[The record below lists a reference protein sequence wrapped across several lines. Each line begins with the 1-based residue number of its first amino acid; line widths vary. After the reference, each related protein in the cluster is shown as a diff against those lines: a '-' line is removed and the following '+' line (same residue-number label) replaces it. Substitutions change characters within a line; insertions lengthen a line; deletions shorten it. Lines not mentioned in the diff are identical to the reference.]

1 MENCSG
7 ESTLQLR
14 LGYSFENAELL
25 ATALTHRSAAYER
38 EVGQSYE
45 RLEFLGDAVI
55 GLATT
60 EWLYLRYGELD
71 EGDLTRLKSRLVSS
85 DVLAEHAAGLGI
97 GPSLRLGQGEERS
110 GGRSKKSL
118 LADAFEAVLG
128 AIFLDGGF
136 EEARRIT
143 WDLLEAMSVEMD
155 ESLPLLEA
163 KNRLQEIL
171 QACGTA
177 LPEYL
182 VRAESGPDHEKS
194 FEVEVRIDGEVRG
207 VGAGSSKKSAEQR
220 AAMAALDGLDGP
232 R

>member
-1 MENCSG
+1 MESCSR
-7 ESTLQLR
+7 EATLQLR

-25 ATALTHRSAAYER
+25 VTALTHRSAVYER
-38 EVGQSYE
+38 ELVQSYE
-45 RLEFLGDAVI
+45 RLEFLGDSVI

-60 EWLYLRYGELD
+60 EWLFHRYGDLD
-71 EGDLTRLKSRLVSS
+71 EGELTRLKSRLVSS
-85 DVLAEHAAGLGI
+85 DVLAAHAAGLGI
-97 GPSLRLGQGEERS
+97 GPCLRLGQGEERS
-110 GGRSKKSL
+110 GGRHKKSL

-128 AIFLDGGF
+128 AVFVDGGF
-136 EEARRIT
+136 EEARRVMC
-143 WDLLEAMSVEMD
+143 DLLEGSAVEMD

-163 KNRLQEIL
+163 KNALQEIL
-171 QACGTA
+171 QARGSA
-177 LPEYL
+177 LPEYR

-220 AAMAALDGLDGP
+220 AAMDALAALERP